1 MFVFSRI
8 YPKGTRIDS
17 SNYDPCPAWAAGNQ
31 MVALNYQTPDLS
43 KHINMGKFRQN
54 GNCGYVLKPPSMLYT
69 PPGLGAPPA
78 TFPIRVTIHII
89 SGQQL
94 PKAGGRK
101 AGEIIDPFVTIA
113 IHGVHDDT
121 KSFNTKVIDNNG
133 FNPIWD
139 EVSF

>member
-1 MFVFSRI
+1 
-8 YPKGTRIDS
+8 
-17 SNYDPCPAWAAGNQ
+17 
-31 MVALNYQTPDLS
+31 
-43 KHINMGKFRQN
+43 
-54 GNCGYVLKPPSMLYT
+54 
-69 PPGLGAPPA
+69 
-78 TFPIRVTIHII
+78 VTIHII

-101 AGEIIDPFVTIA
+101 SGEIIDPFVTIA

-121 KSFNTKVIDNNG
+121 KSFNTKVINNNG